1 MSKVSRF
8 EDLVVWQKARVLSFK
23 VYQISA
29 DGPIIKDY
37 GFKEQIRRSSVS
49 ISSNIA
55 EGFERGGNKE
65 FLQFLSIAK
74 ASAAETRSLL
84 YLASDLEYISK
95 AESGNLIAEASE
107 VARMISSLMSYL
119 KGSDKS
125 GAKYVSNSNQT

>member
-95 AESGNLIAEASE
+95 AESDNLIAEASE

>member
-95 AESGNLIAEASE
+95 AESDNLISEASE
-107 VARMISSLMSYL
+107 VAKMISSLMSYL

>member
-37 GFKEQIRRSSVS
+37 GFKELIRRSSVS

-95 AESGNLIAEASE
+95 AESDNLISEASE
-107 VARMISSLMSYL
+107 VAKMISSLMSYL

>member
-8 EDLVVWQKARVLSFK
+8 EDLVVLQKARVLSFK

-95 AESGNLIAEASE
+95 AESDNLISEASE
-107 VARMISSLMSYL
+107 VAKMISSLMSYL

>member
-95 AESGNLIAEASE
+95 AESDNLIAEASE
-107 VARMISSLMSYL
+107 VAKMISSLMSYL

>member
-37 GFKEQIRRSSVS
+37 GFKELIRRSSVS

-95 AESGNLIAEASE
+95 AESDNLIAEASE

>member
-65 FLQFLSIAK
+65 FLQFLYIAK

-95 AESGNLIAEASE
+95 AESDNLIAEASE